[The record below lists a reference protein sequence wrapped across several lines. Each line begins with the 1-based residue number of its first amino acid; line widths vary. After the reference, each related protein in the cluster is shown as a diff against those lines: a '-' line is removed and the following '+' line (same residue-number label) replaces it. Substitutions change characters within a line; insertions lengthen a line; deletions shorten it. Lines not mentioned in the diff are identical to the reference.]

1 VPVRIEE
8 LHTEIAAEEPAAPQP
23 RAAADPADAG
33 WARREALRVAQERLL
48 RERLRTR
55 AEGFSD

>member
-1 VPVRIEE
+1 VPVRIEQ
-8 LHTEIAAEEPAAPQP
+8 LHTEIAAEEPAAPEP
-23 RAAADPADAG
+23 RAAAAGTEAG